1 MVKATAV
8 LILIGVI
15 KVSKNNA
22 RLVRNCLETP
32 DGTILYSRHRH
43 DYQHHIDENGKTYFT
58 DGGLDYVRC
67 SANGDEIHH
76 HVWNDEPFD
85 KVREAVE
92 WGTYGKDGNNPLS
105 WKRLCDMTS
114 EHIEAILEN
123 VPSISSLHRDIFN
136 LELKHR
142 ESEDATHFIFSN
154 N

>member
-1 MVKATAV
+1 

-15 KVSKNNA
+15 KVSENNA

-43 DYQHHIDENGKTYFT
+43 DYAHHIDENGKTYFT

-142 ESEDATHFIFSN
+142 ESEDTSHFIFSN

>member
-15 KVSKNNA
+15 KVSENNA
-22 RLVRNCLETP
+22 RLVKNCLETP

-114 EHIEAILEN
+114 EHIESILEN
-123 VPSISSLHRDIFN
+123 VASISSLHRELFN
-136 LELKHR
+136 LELKLR
-142 ESEDATHFIFSN
+142 ESEDDSSFIASYN
-154 N
+154 